1 VKFLKKL
8 LTNKRRIKLK
18 RKAGRKKMDA
28 KDKVKYENFN
38 VSFRPEELEK
48 INEKIE
54 AIGLAE
60 NLKSKR
66 AILQFLIESYDNKN
80 N

>member
-1 VKFLKKL
+1 LKKL

-38 VSFRPEELEK
+38 VSFRPEMLEK
-48 INEKIE
+48 INERIE

-66 AILQFLIESYDNKN
+66 AVLEFLIETYDNKN